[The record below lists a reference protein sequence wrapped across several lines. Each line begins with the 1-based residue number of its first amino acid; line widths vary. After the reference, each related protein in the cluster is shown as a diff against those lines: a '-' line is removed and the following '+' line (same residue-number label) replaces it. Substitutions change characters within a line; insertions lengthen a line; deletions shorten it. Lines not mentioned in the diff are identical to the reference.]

1 MSAEAA
7 SPLAKTERGLWTWW
21 MLGPRLVR
29 LDDWPRDDH
38 VQGLPSTIARL
49 NWSIEWHT
57 LASRQ
62 AMRWYNSLKVA
73 QISAAATIPIL
84 TATGG
89 NSPGTK
95 WVIAGLGALI
105 VILEG
110 IQQLKKYGQN
120 GLLWAQGKEALKR
133 EYYLY
138 QAQVPPYDKSNAQQS
153 LARRIEQIIG
163 KEVGNW
169 ADQDQDNADHADDS
183 GHSDDGGHAGDG
195 GKPKQPG
202 QP

>member
-1 MSAEAA
+1 
-7 SPLAKTERGLWTWW
+7 
-21 MLGPRLVR
+21 MLGPSLVR
-29 LDDWPRDDH
+29 LDDWPRRDH
-38 VQGLPSTIARL
+38 APDPSPTIDRL
-49 NWSIEWHT
+49 NWSIQWHT

-73 QISAAATIPIL
+73 QISAAAAIPVL

-89 NSPGTK
+89 NSPGVK
-95 WVIAGLGALI
+95 WLIASLGALV

-138 QAQVPPYDKSNAQQS
+138 QAQVPPYDGSNPLQS
-153 LARRIEQIIG
+153 LAKRVEQIIG

-169 ADQDQDNADHADDS
+169 ADQGQE
-183 GHSDDGGHAGDG
+183 DGGHARNPAG
-195 GKPKQPG
+195 QPG
-202 QP
+202 QQ